1 MKGKSQRGINPANDN
16 FYYMYYGL
24 TNLSQRYYLNSIFP
38 NMNNLD
44 NIYPYPNTM
53 QNISYNSGENG
64 VRFNYSSNQMRIQML
79 QMKKELKNL
88 KLEQKIMSDNYKQ
101 IFENLQLEGKMM
113 SDNFELERKKMSDNF
128 ELERKKMSDNFKQ
141 KIANLQLEQKIMS
154 DNFKQKIANL
164 QLEQKLMSDNLEQKI
179 KNFQLEKEGEIKELN
194 SQISSLRVFD
204 EKINKSVEEI
214 KLYIKGL
221 KINETTDDES
231 IKKEI
236 QSLNT
241 KLKLFEDELLN
252 LKRFINE
259 KNNVNIEKISSLE
272 NEIKALKSKIKELQ
286 SLLIGRKII
295 KILLRIIIENCFV
308 AYKIEKNAI
317 NFAQFKAEKYIPY
330 KNIANNLIKILYGK
344 NGIIHINDEINEII
358 DIINY
363 ESTYGDILL
372 VIKNFLKKNDYDNI
386 KDLLEEKLLFNK
398 KCNVELIG
406 PDEELSNILK
416 VKNNL

>member
-1 MKGKSQRGINPANDN
+1 MKGKSQRGINPANEN
-16 FYYMYYGL
+16 FYYMYYGS
-24 TNLSQRYYLNSIFP
+24 TNLNQRNYLNSIFP
-38 NMNNLD
+38 NMNNLN

-53 QNISYNSGENG
+53 QNISYNSGEND

-101 IFENLQLEGKMM
+101 IFAKLQLERKIM

-128 ELERKKMSDNFKQ
+128 EQ
-141 KIANLQLEQKIMS
+141 KIANLK
-154 DNFKQKIANL
+154 
-164 QLEQKLMSDNLEQKI
+164 
-179 KNFQLEKEGEIKELN
+179 LEKEGEIKELN
-194 SQISSLRVFD
+194 SQIISLRVFD

-241 KLKLFEDELLN
+241 KLKFFEDELLN

>member
-1 MKGKSQRGINPANDN
+1 
-16 FYYMYYGL
+16 
-24 TNLSQRYYLNSIFP
+24 
-38 NMNNLD
+38 
-44 NIYPYPNTM
+44 
-53 QNISYNSGENG
+53 
-64 VRFNYSSNQMRIQML
+64 
-79 QMKKELKNL
+79 
-88 KLEQKIMSDNYKQ
+88 
-101 IFENLQLEGKMM
+101 M

-128 ELERKKMSDNFKQ
+128 EQ
-141 KIANLQLEQKIMS
+141 KIANLK
-154 DNFKQKIANL
+154 
-164 QLEQKLMSDNLEQKI
+164 
-179 KNFQLEKEGEIKELN
+179 LEKEGEIKELN
-194 SQISSLRVFD
+194 SQIISLRVFD

-236 QSLNT
+236 QSLNE
-241 KLKLFEDELLN
+241 KLKVFEDELVN
-252 LKRFINE
+252 LKSFINK
-259 KNNVNIEKISSLE
+259 KNQVNIEKISSLE
-272 NEIKALKSKIKELQ
+272 NEIKALKSQIKELQ

-330 KNIANNLIKILYGK
+330 KNIANNLIKILFGK

-358 DIINY
+358 DIIND